1 LFIIGKSKKKTT
13 WKDNKRVVMIKQDMK
28 VRDKKYYEL
37 LTVMYTI
44 EVVLVQFETPWTCT
58 GSFG

>member
-1 LFIIGKSKKKTT
+1 MHGKAKK
-13 WKDNKRVVMIKQDMK
+13 RAEMIKQDVIK
-28 VRDKKYYEL
+28 NDYRL

>member
-1 LFIIGKSKKKTT
+1 MR
-13 WKDNKRVVMIKQDMK
+13 NQDMK
-28 VRDKKYYEL
+28 VRDQKYYQL

-44 EVVLVQFETPWTCT
+44 EVVLVQFETPWTRT